1 MDQSSGHMHVDQSSA
16 AVLAWGAKPA
26 KGDAPPTRSVLCRVA
41 QLIGGEVEAAEVD
54 AVAVREVGCPVEVAA
69 RRSQGGGR
77 LPHCCSLDL
86 HALAPVAS
94 RLVFPQF
101 EAQVRNK
108 SQLRDAAVLGV
119 DAVAVRD
126 VELCVRGNLHRH
138 HIVELGMG
146 TRR

>member
-1 MDQSSGHMHVDQSSA
+1 LGREASEGRR
-16 AVLAWGAKPA
+16 AKPA
-26 KGDAPPTRSVLCRVA
+26 KGDAPNWLAAKSKQPRLMRLRFGRSVAPLKLLLDGVKVA
-41 QLIGGEVEAAEVD
+41 
-54 AVAVREVGCPVEVAA
+54 VGCPIAA
-69 RRSQGGGR
+69 RLTSMA
-77 LPHCCSLDL
+77 
-86 HALAPVAS
+86 ALAPVAS

-126 VELCVRGNLHRH
+126 VELRVRGNLHRH